1 MNEHALEA
9 YQIGHNDGVKHA
21 EQELYEEMLAT
32 LSDIKAGVTDIDHA
46 IKEVSN
52 ELAKRM

>member
-46 IKEVSN
+46 LKLVGI
-52 ELAKRM
+52 ELDKRI

>member
-1 MNEHALEA
+1 MNEYALDA

-21 EQELYEEMLAT
+21 EQEMYEEMLAT
-32 LSDIKAGVTDIDHA
+32 LSDIKSGSLDIDYA